1 MKEFSGEHPH
11 THYLHSTRYHF
22 AILALL
28 LTCLSVSSSVNYIFK
43 WSSGWVI
50 DISTF
55 PLNTLA
61 CISLTRVH
69 CLFTVCFSFE
79 VKFTYSEMYH
89 HKCTF
94 TEFDRKLSF
103 WKEVRQRL
111 WGKRGAGSFL
121 QPFYSACVVV
131 GGEWKLSWVLNW
143 ISPSILAYSQH
154 ICVCSSIRKSFF
166 GEEW

>member
-1 MKEFSGEHPH
+1 
-11 THYLHSTRYHF
+11 
-22 AILALL
+22 
-28 LTCLSVSSSVNYIFK
+28 
-43 WSSGWVI
+43 
-50 DISTF
+50 
-55 PLNTLA
+55 
-61 CISLTRVH
+61 
-69 CLFTVCFSFE
+69 
-79 VKFTYSEMYH
+79 MYH

-121 QPFYSACVVV
+121 QPFYSACVMV

-154 ICVCSSIRKSFF
+154 ICVCLWTQASGFFKMRISTPTVAFLSNSTVDTVAPIGGCTCSCSPFPAFLNKKVIRWRRMVNGTFF
-166 GEEW
+166 MPTCYNITERLLKNTCFIL